1 VLKEEFMKNKI
12 YFAKTKPDAII
23 PSKRKE
29 DAGYDIYPC
38 FEDNEII
45 IPIGGIKIIPTG
57 IASAFSSDYVLI
69 VKERGSTGSKCMS
82 VRMGVIDSGYRN
94 EILIGINNTGCNP
107 IIIAKDIEKTKNKI
121 SDILKDNIIYYPYDK
136 AIAQLLLL
144 PIPKVKVEEIPYED
158 LLKIK
163 SERGLGNFG
172 SSGK

>member
-1 VLKEEFMKNKI
+1 MKNKI

-94 EILIGINNTGCNP
+94 EILIGINNTGCNH
-107 IIIAKDIEKTKNKI
+107 IIIAKDVEKTKNKI

>member
-1 VLKEEFMKNKI
+1 MKNKI

-107 IIIAKDIEKTKNKI
+107 IIIAKDIEKTKNL
-121 SDILKDNIIYYPYDK
+121 ILPQDEFSYIIYPYQK
-136 AIAQLLLL
+136 AIAQLVLL
-144 PIPKVKVEEIPYED
+144 PVPKVKAEEIPYND
-158 LLKIK
+158 LLKIE
-163 SERGLGNFG
+163 SERRLGRLG
-172 SSGK
+172 STNK

>member
-1 VLKEEFMKNKI
+1 MKNKI

>member
-1 VLKEEFMKNKI
+1 MKNKI

-23 PSKRKE
+23 PNKREE
-29 DAGYDIYPC
+29 DAGFDIYAC
-38 FEDNEII
+38 FDEDEIYI
-45 IPIGGIKIIPTG
+45 DLGEIKLIPTG
-57 IASAFSSDYVLI
+57 IASAFSNDHVLI
-69 VKERGSTGSKCMS
+69 VKERGSSGSKCMS

-94 EILIGINNTGCNP
+94 EILVGINNTGNNA
-107 IIIAKDIEKTKNKI
+107 IVITKDVEKTKNKI